1 MNSKSLLTCSTEASR
16 LLCAFLVMSFSPLEA
31 STSPSLLLQHP
42 REQQF
47 SHIFF
52 ELVESVVAFSYPGDT
67 SFVAFKRLEE
77 GGATINSLGD
87 KLDEGRN
94 AFGKASNVL
103 DRLRASKNDII
114 ERGTINNEERSC
126 DRCSLGYSC
135 SQSVSSGNF

>member
-1 MNSKSLLTCSTEASR
+1 MLSMNTKSLLTCSTEASR

-31 STSPSLLLQHP
+31 STPSSLLLQHL
-42 REQQF
+42 REQ
-47 SHIFF
+47 H
-52 ELVESVVAFSYPGDT
+52 VVAFGYPGDT

-114 ERGTINNEERSC
+114 ERGTINNEERSSE
-126 DRCSLGYSC
+126 RCSLGYSC